1 MNARDSLLRRLRN
14 GTSAIAL
21 VGALAGLAGC
31 VSVPYKHP
39 SVATPS
45 AFKEDSPSAYRG
57 APAGTW
63 RPAQPQAAALKGRW
77 WQIFG
82 DPELNGL
89 EEQLN
94 AGNQSIAAAF
104 GSFMAARAQVSE
116 ARASYFPSLS
126 AGAAYSRSGQG
137 TNVSGIGTT
146 ATATTTG
153 RGTYSE
159 FQLPFDASWEP
170 DLWGRIRQ
178 TVRAYRYAA
187 QVSAADLESMRLSEQ
202 ASLAAYYFQLRGQD
216 SLQALYDRTVAA
228 DRESLDLTRTLY
240 HSGIDDDE
248 AVAQAEVTLENAQ
261 ATAAGIA
268 DDRALYEHAIA
279 TLIGKP
285 ASSFSL
291 PVRRLT
297 TPVPPIPVGV
307 PSAVL
312 ERRPDIAAAE
322 RTMAEANAQIGIARS
337 AYFPTLDL
345 TASAG
350 VASTAV
356 SSLFDAPALFWSVGT
371 ALSETLFDG
380 GLRRATVAQYAAT
393 YRADEASYRETV
405 LTAFQQVED
414 ELATLRILSQE
425 LARQHAAV
433 AAAQRYLGIAT
444 ARYQTGIDPYL
455 NVMTAEQTLLS
466 DQQTELTLRVNLMTA
481 AVGLVQALG
490 GGWHV
495 KQPPMAAAITS
506 PGALRDVTRGGAM

>member
-1 MNARDSLLRRLRN
+1 MKPRYSPLQRLRN
-14 GTSAIAL
+14 LAPAIAL
-21 VGALAGLAGC
+21 VGALAALGSC
-31 VSVPYKHP
+31 VSVPYRRP
-39 SVATPS
+39 SVAAPR

-57 APAGTW
+57 TPAGTW

-89 EEQLN
+89 ERQLN
-94 AGNQSIAAAF
+94 GGNQNIAAALQ
-104 GSFMAARAQVSE
+104 SFMAARAQVSE
-116 ARASYFPSLS
+116 ARTSYFPSLS
-126 AGAAYSRSGQG
+126 AGAASSRSGQG
-137 TNVSGIGTT
+137 ANVSGIGTT
-146 ATATTTG
+146 ATATTAA

-170 DLWGRIRQ
+170 DLWGRIRE

-187 QVSAADLESMRLSEQ
+187 QVSAADLENMRLSEQ

-216 SLQALYDRTVAA
+216 SLQALYDRTVRA

-240 HSGIDDDE
+240 RTGIDDE
-248 AVAQAEVTLENAQ
+248 ESVTQAEVTLENAQ
-261 ATAAGIA
+261 AAAVGIA

-291 PVRRLT
+291 PARRLT
-297 TPVPPIPVGV
+297 TPLPPIPVGV
-307 PSAVL
+307 PSEVL

-322 RTMAEANAQIGIARS
+322 RTMAEANAQIGVARS
-337 AYFPTLDL
+337 AYFPALDL
-345 TASAG
+345 TASG
-350 VASTAV
+350 GTASTAV
-356 SSLFDAPALFWSVGT
+356 SGLFDAPGLFWSIG
-371 ALSETLFDG
+371 ASLSETVFDG
-380 GLRRATVAQYAAT
+380 GLRRATVAQYTDA

-414 ELATLRILSQE
+414 ELATLRILSQQ
-425 LARQHAAV
+425 LVQQQAAV
-433 AAAQRYLGIAT
+433 AAARRYLAIAT

-455 NVMTAEQTLLS
+455 DVMTAEQTLLS
-466 DQQTELTLRVNLMTA
+466 DQQTELALRVSLMTA

-490 GGWHV
+490 GGWNV
-495 KQPPMAAAITS
+495 KQLPTAAAITRV
-506 PGALRDVTRGGAM
+506 GALLHATRGSAM